1 MATEKTFYK
10 FHLQDKAGNIYLNKK
25 LIVAFN
31 QHGTND
37 YGSIKMVNG
46 TTFNVAH
53 NESQILAIL
62 EAVPENS

>member
-10 FHLQDKAGNIYLNKK
+10 FHLEDKTGNIYLNKK

-37 YGSIKMVNG
+37 YGSIKMTSG
-46 TTFNVAH
+46 DTFKVAH

-62 EAVPENS
+62 EGATGNN